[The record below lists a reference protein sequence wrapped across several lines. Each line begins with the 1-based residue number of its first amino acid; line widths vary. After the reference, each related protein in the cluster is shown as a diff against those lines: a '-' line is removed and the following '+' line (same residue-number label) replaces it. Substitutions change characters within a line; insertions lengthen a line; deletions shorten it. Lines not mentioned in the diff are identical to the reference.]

1 MATLIT
7 DRELEQRLQAA
18 RHAAG
23 ADRYDE
29 VWEGAYMMAPMP
41 NDEHQQ
47 LVSRF
52 AAIFQDVIDWPGL
65 GHVRPGVNV
74 SDRIEKWQENYR
86 VPDVAVFLNGG
97 RAVNYGAFWYG
108 GPDFAVE
115 VVSPDD
121 RTLEKLPF
129 YAAVHV
135 REVLVVHRQPWRLE
149 LLALRDDRL
158 DALENTTEPA
168 GKAVVSGVL
177 PFSFRLVAGQ
187 VRPQIEVI
195 HLDGHRQWLV

>member
-29 VWEGAYMMAPMP
+29 VWEGTYMMAPMP

-74 SDRIEKWQENYR
+74 SDRIEKWQENYPL
-86 VPDVAVFLNGG
+86 PDVAVFLNGG

-149 LLALRDDRL
+149 LLAWRDDRL

>member
-29 VWEGAYMMAPMP
+29 VWEGTYMMAPMP

-65 GHVRPGVNV
+65 GHVRPGVNI

-86 VPDVAVFLNGG
+86 IPDVAVFLNGG

-158 DALENTTEPA
+158 DVHENTTEPA
-168 GKAVVSGVL
+168 GKAIVSGVL

>member
-1 MATLIT
+1 MPTLIT
-7 DRELEQRLQAA
+7 DREMEQRLQAA
-18 RHAAG
+18 RHAVG

-29 VWEGAYMMAPMP
+29 VWEGTYMMAPMP

-47 LVSRF
+47 LVNRF
-52 AAIFQDVIDWPGL
+52 AAIFQDVIDWPEL

-74 SDRIEKWQENYR
+74 SDRIENWQENYR

-97 RAVNYGAFWYG
+97 QAVNQGAFWYG
-108 GPDFAVE
+108 GPDFAIE

-149 LLALRDDRL
+149 LLKLRDGRL
-158 DALENTTEPA
+158 VTHADVTESA
-168 GKAVVSGVL
+168 GKVVVSGVL
-177 PFSFRLVAGQ
+177 PFSFRLVPGTG
-187 VRPQIEVI
+187 RPQIEVI
-195 HLDGHRQWLV
+195 HVDSHRQWLV

>member
-29 VWEGAYMMAPMP
+29 VWEGTYMMAPMP

-65 GHVRPGVNV
+65 GHVRPGVNI
-74 SDRIEKWQENYR
+74 SDRIEKWQENFR

-115 VVSPDD
+115 VLSPDD
-121 RTLEKLPF
+121 RTPEKLPF